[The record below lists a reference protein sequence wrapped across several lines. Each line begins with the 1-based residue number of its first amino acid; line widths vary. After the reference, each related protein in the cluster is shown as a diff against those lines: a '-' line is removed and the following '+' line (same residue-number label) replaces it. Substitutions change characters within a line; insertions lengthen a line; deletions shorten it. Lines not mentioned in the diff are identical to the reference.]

1 METKKYLIPIFY
13 AKMNTM
19 RDKNCH
25 PWRIPER
32 DLQSP
37 PVVVLRPWRLVRG
50 SIYTMFNTQET
61 VDFKVLI
68 RYKKASTKMEEACLM
83 GFSGGFE

>member
-1 METKKYLIPIFY
+1 METKKHLIPIFY

-32 DLQSP
+32 DFKSP
-37 PVVVLRPWRLVRG
+37 PVIVLRLWRLVRG
-50 SIYTMFNTQET
+50 FIYTMPNTQET

-68 RYKKASTKMEEACLM
+68 RYKKPPPKWKKSV
-83 GFSGGFE
+83 

>member
-25 PWRIPER
+25 PWRIPEK

-37 PVVVLRPWRLVRG
+37 PVVVLKLWRLVRG
-50 SIYTMFNTQET
+50 SIYTMPNTDGFVKSPTSALRCILHLPVRYTQT
-61 VDFKVLI
+61 GHCSVL
-68 RYKKASTKMEEACLM
+68 
-83 GFSGGFE
+83 

>member
-25 PWRIPER
+25 LWRIPEK

-37 PVVVLRPWRLVRG
+37 PVVVLKLWRLVRG
-50 SIYTMFNTQET
+50 SIYTMPNTDGFAKSPTSALRCILHLPVRYTQT
-61 VDFKVLI
+61 GHCSVL
-68 RYKKASTKMEEACLM
+68 
-83 GFSGGFE
+83 

>member
-1 METKKYLIPIFY
+1 MYLIPIFY

-37 PVVVLRPWRLVRG
+37 PVVVLKLWRLMRS
-50 SIYTMFNTQET
+50 SIYTMSNTDGFVKSPTSELRCILRLACSMHADRSLQRT
-61 VDFKVLI
+61 V
-68 RYKKASTKMEEACLM
+68 STPH
-83 GFSGGFE
+83 S

>member
-1 METKKYLIPIFY
+1 MGTKKHLIPIFH

-37 PVVVLRPWRLVRG
+37 PVVVLRLWHLVR
-50 SIYTMFNTQET
+50 SFIYTMSNTQET

-68 RYKKASTKMEEACLM
+68 RYKKASTKMEEVCLM